1 MTAPDDGKDPEF
13 AAMRAVYDALSP
25 LDGDAQSRV
34 ISYIMDRLEIE
45 TGTSAGH
52 RRFAADEGEDE
63 PELEQE
69 QADAPK
75 YGAFAELFNAAQ
87 PKTQSE
93 KALVAGYWLQVCQGA
108 ESFDGFSANKELK
121 HLGEGVENI
130 TAAITALKGLKPA
143 QAMQLKKSGKS
154 KQARKTYKLTVA
166 GIQAVEG
173 LING

>member
-1 MTAPDDGKDPEF
+1 MH
-13 AAMRAVYDALSP
+13 AVYDALSP

-34 ISYIMDRLEIE
+34 ISYIVDRLEIVM
-45 TGTSAGH
+45 GTSSGR
-52 RRFAADEGEDE
+52 RRFAADENEDE
-63 PELEQE
+63 RELEQE

-75 YGAFAELFNAAQ
+75 YGAFAELFNDAQ